1 MMRKINP
8 IVTMSVVAAIVTAA
22 CGSAVGDTAA
32 TASGRLAVEQIATGL
47 DHPWGIAYLPD
58 GRALVT
64 ERAGRLRLL
73 GVDNKLSEP
82 LAGVPAVQARGQ
94 GGLLDVALDPDFSTN
109 RVIYFSYAEAGDG
122 GASTALARAELGQG
136 KLDNVTV
143 IFRQQPKVSGNGHF
157 GGRIVFSRQGHLFLT
172 TGDRQKLDPAQDLMS
187 HLGKVIRLNRD
198 GSVPADN
205 PFVGRTD
212 AKPEIWSYGHRNIQG
227 AAIEPRTGD
236 LYTLEFGPAG
246 GDELNRPEPGKN
258 YGWPLV
264 SWGKHYSGQDIP
276 DPPTRPDF
284 ADAVKYW
291 VPAISPSGM
300 IFYTGAKFPQW
311 KDNLLIAGLGA
322 AAIVR
327 LKLEEGKVVDEERI
341 ELGARI
347 RDVDQAPDGSIIA
360 LTDDDNG
367 SILRLRPAP

>member
-1 MMRKINP
+1 MRK
-8 IVTMSVVAAIVTAA
+8 VHTAATISLIASIMTAA
-22 CGSAVGDTAA
+22 CGQAVGDPA
-32 TASGRLAVEQIATGL
+32 TSKTGKLAVEELATGL

-64 ERAGRLRLL
+64 ERAGRLRIL
-73 GVDNKLSEP
+73 GTDNKLSAP
-82 LAGVPAVQARGQ
+82 VQGVPEVAARGQ
-94 GGLLDVALDPDFSTN
+94 GGLLDVALDPDFKNN
-109 RVIYFSYAEAGDG
+109 RVIYFSFAEPGTG
-122 GASTALARAELGQG
+122 GASTAFARAVLDEG
-136 KLDNVTV
+136 KLDDVTIV
-143 IFRQQPKVSGNGHF
+143 FRQLPKVSGNGHF

-198 GSVPADN
+198 GTVPADN
-205 PFVGRTD
+205 PFVGRAD

-227 AAIEPRTGD
+227 AAIEPGTGA
-236 LYTLEFGPAG
+236 LYTLEFGPAN

-264 SWGKHYSGQDIP
+264 SWGNHYNGDDIP
-276 DPPTRPDF
+276 DPPTRPEF

-311 KDNLLIAGLGA
+311 KDNLLIGGLGA
-322 AAIVR
+322 AGIVR
-327 LKLEEGKVVDEERI
+327 LKLDGGKVVDEERI

-347 RDVDQAPDGSIIA
+347 RDVDQAPDGSIIV
-360 LTDDDNG
+360 LTDDSDG
-367 SILRLRPAP
+367 KILRLQPQP